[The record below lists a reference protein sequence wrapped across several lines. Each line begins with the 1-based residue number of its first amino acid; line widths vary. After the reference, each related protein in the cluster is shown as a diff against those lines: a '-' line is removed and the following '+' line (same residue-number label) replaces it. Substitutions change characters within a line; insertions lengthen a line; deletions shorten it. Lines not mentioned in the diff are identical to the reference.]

1 MVYPQGRTLSPHGL
15 TYQFTKLIVGVLL
28 SILYALETLV
38 KPHQIPFPIQ
48 KSSNPP
54 MFNKVA
60 SLLHQ
65 YQEPSP
71 R

>member
-1 MVYPQGRTLSPHGL
+1 MVYLQGRTVSPRGL
-15 TYQFTKLIVGVLL
+15 TYQSTKLIVGVLL
-28 SILYALETLV
+28 HILYALETLV